1 MSREA
6 PELIPSTPVCIERAV
21 DDVEV
26 LFDGAEGEG
35 WELEHVQLTSAPL
48 GAWYRIVP
56 LPNLTIHW
64 YRCNAALHIREYHER
79 DLVYLAIPLSADNPF
94 RWRGID
100 LNADQALLYHPGQ
113 EHDYI
118 LPQNVHFMGISLSRH
133 LLRRMGW
140 NLDDEPLLQ
149 VDQRSIARL
158 AVEAHRVTDAVL
170 GGNVGGEGLEIMQER
185 LALHLE
191 KLLAPALGD
200 TWTNPVTPSGS
211 LRLYELASAARQQM
225 LDDGLM
231 KKLDIDQLT
240 ATMRTST
247 RTLYRAFRH
256 CYGVGPYEY
265 HTLLRFQAFRHMARM
280 EGFRRGIVTDMAL
293 KYGFNH
299 LGRFASAYRAHYG
312 ELPKDSIRRWLKE

>member
-6 PELIPSTPVCIERAV
+6 IDHAPPTAAFIERTV
-21 DDVEV
+21 DDVEA
-26 LFDGAEGEG
+26 LFEGEEG
-35 WELEHVQLTSAPL
+35 EEWELEHVQLTPAPL

-56 LPNLTIHW
+56 LPDLTIHW
-64 YRCNAALHIREYHER
+64 YRCNAALHVREYHKR

-118 LPQNVHFMGISLSRH
+118 LPRNVRFMGISLGRR
-133 LLRRMGW
+133 LFRRMGW
-140 NLDDEPLLQ
+140 NLDEAPLLRM
-149 VDQRSIARL
+149 DQRNVARL
-158 AVEAHRVTDAVL
+158 AAEANRVTQSVL
-170 GGNVGGEGLEIMQER
+170 RNDVSKESLEVMQER

-191 KLLAPALGD
+191 KLLAPALNDRGAAS
-200 TWTNPVTPSGS
+200 VSPSES
-211 LRLYELASAARQQM
+211 PRLYELACAARQEM
-225 LDDGLM
+225 LSGGLT
-231 KKLDIDQLT
+231 KKLDVDQLA
-240 ATMRTST
+240 ATVATST

-265 HTLLRFQAFRHMARM
+265 HTLLRFQAFRRMARM

-293 KYGFNH
+293 EYGFSH
-299 LGRFASAYRAHYG
+299 LGRFASAYRRHYG
-312 ELPKDSIRRWLKE
+312 ELPRDSIRRWLKE